1 MFRKLVLSRREK
13 YQSSES
19 LRERWLLM
27 LIEIL
32 SETFILVSGLEPE
45 HELSDYV

>member
-27 LIEIL
+27 LIERL
-32 SETFILVSGLEPE
+32 SDTFILESGLELG
-45 HELSDYV
+45 HEIICFV